1 MKKKSVK
8 SKKSSGNS
16 SEVQRKE
23 AKNLIEEEAKFWS
36 KDYTN
41 EHIRAQI
48 KENSVMFSIIL
59 GLLAFATFVILL
71 SLIIAFIR
79 IVPEVSL
86 YHLFSEWLG
95 NQAWGLAIGITLMVF
110 AGVGIHEAD
119 SLCMIKHIWPAC
131 SGRRLNARE
140 IDVLVNA
147 PDTIWF
153 GELGVFATTDALIG
167 IYKGITVI
175 EYEDIANMGIKV
187 RHNMKKIT
195 NGALRGRMS
204 AGRAMYYA
212 LTDHYDE
219 WDTYYIVV
227 WTKKHRRFILT
238 EVQRN
243 DCESLI
249 PIIKEKCSNA
259 ESILKGI

>member
-1 MKKKSVK
+1 MNGKKKKKKSVK
-8 SKKSSGNS
+8 NINPSKNNS
-16 SEVQRKE
+16 KAQIKE
-23 AKNLIEEEAKFWS
+23 GKNYLEEEAKYWS

-41 EHIRAQI
+41 EHIRVQI
-48 KENSVMFSIIL
+48 KENSQMFSLII
-59 GLLAFATFVILL
+59 GILAFALFIILL
-71 SLIIAFIR
+71 SFFIAYIKKAPDNR
-79 IVPEVSL
+79 V
-86 YHLFSEWLG
+86 
-95 NQAWGLAIGITLMVF
+95 WGLVIGIPLMVF

-153 GELGVFATTDALIG
+153 GELGVFATTEALIG
-167 IYKGITVI
+167 IYKGITVV
-175 EYEDIANMGIKV
+175 EYEDIARMGIKV
-187 RHNMKKIT
+187 RHHMKKTT
-195 NGALRGRMS
+195 NGALRGRMN

-227 WTKKHRRFILT
+227 WTKNHRRFILT

-249 PIIKEKCSNA
+249 PIIKERCSNA
-259 ESILKGI
+259 ESILKVI